1 MICGH
6 RKCLTV
12 KLLIKAGSKAIPHC
26 ILNCLSPMF
35 LHAVSKPIS
44 EISAQ
49 LCSKL
54 AMKLNSIQ
62 TMDFSI
68 LDCGFCHFWPFLLCR
83 KTRFAGWSLHGLFHQ
98 CLTFLFRIVSSPWS
112 LLSLCAFH
120 LLLQILAR
128 MNAFT
133 CLSHITVSPLTLK
146 QTLSLSFFPFAT
158 PSLRWCYN
166 NQSIRRTGCSF
177 LFIFLWRPT
186 AYLQGESLGK
196 ADP

>member
-12 KLLIKAGSKAIPHC
+12 KLLIKADSKAIPRW
-26 ILNCLSPMF
+26 ILNCLSPML

-44 EISAQ
+44 EIPVQ

-54 AMKLNSIQ
+54 AMKLSSIQ
-62 TMDFSI
+62 TMDVSI
-68 LDCGFCHFWPFLLCR
+68 LDCGFCGFWPFLLCR
-83 KTRFAGWSLHGLFHQ
+83 KARSLRGLFHQ
-98 CLTFLFRIVSSPWS
+98 FLTFLFRVVSSPWS

-120 LLLQILAR
+120 LLLQILAC

-146 QTLSLSFFPFAT
+146 
-158 PSLRWCYN
+158 
-166 NQSIRRTGCSF
+166 
-177 LFIFLWRPT
+177 
-186 AYLQGESLGK
+186 
-196 ADP
+196 